1 LKFFSFGASDDK
13 FMVTD
18 GWGWT
23 WRHGV
28 AAGFV
33 ILLFAVGD
41 CGKTTRLTIV
51 ISLSV
56 GKNFEFGIRLRSK
69 SGRQ

>member
-1 LKFFSFGASDDK
+1 
-13 FMVTD
+13 MVID
-18 GWGWT
+18 VWGWT

-41 CGKTTRLTIV
+41 CGKTTRVTIV

-56 GKNFEFGIRLRSK
+56 GTKFEFGIKLRSR
-69 SGRQ
+69 SCRQ